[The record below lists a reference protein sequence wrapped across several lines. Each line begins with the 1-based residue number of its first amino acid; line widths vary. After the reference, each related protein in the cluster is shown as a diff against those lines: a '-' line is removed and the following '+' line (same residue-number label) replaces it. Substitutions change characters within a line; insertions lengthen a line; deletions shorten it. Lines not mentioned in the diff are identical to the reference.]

1 MDEIDRELVNV
12 LQDGLAVCRRPF
24 DDIAARLGIDVS
36 EVLGRI
42 QKLLDSRMLSRFGPM
57 YNAEQM
63 GGCLS
68 LCAMQVDAERFDAV
82 AELVNA
88 HPEVAHNYE
97 REHALNMWFV
107 VATELPEQHA
117 RVVGMIERECGCKV
131 YDMPRQRE
139 YFIGLKLAL

>member
-97 REHALNMWFV
+97 REHVLNMWFV

-131 YDMPRQRE
+131 YDMPRQQE